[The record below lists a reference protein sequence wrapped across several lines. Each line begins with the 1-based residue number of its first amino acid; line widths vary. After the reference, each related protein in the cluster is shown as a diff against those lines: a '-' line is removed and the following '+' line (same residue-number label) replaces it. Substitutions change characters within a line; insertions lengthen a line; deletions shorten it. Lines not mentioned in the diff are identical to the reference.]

1 MQKSRIVAK
10 NGDLRTKVDHK
21 EDDSLF
27 SCKYM
32 KDIFISTLNL
42 NWFWIY
48 LLFSAAFLGSWLL
61 FAVVWYIIFLVHEDY
76 HTDANKCVDG
86 INVEASF
93 TSLFLFSRKSY
104 QKKLSCCINL
114 DLPYRLKTRFNL

>member
-1 MQKSRIVAK
+1 
-10 NGDLRTKVDHK
+10 
-21 EDDSLF
+21 
-27 SCKYM
+27 M

-61 FAVVWYIIFLVHEDY
+61 FAVVWYVIFLVHEDY

-93 TSLFLFSRKSY
+93 TSLFLFSRK
-104 QKKLSCCINL
+104 LNELHNCI
-114 DLPYRLKTRFNL
+114 FNLFLNTFVI

>member
-1 MQKSRIVAK
+1 MILTNSVTLYFFNLKRSRIVAK
-10 NGDLRTKVDHK
+10 NGELRTKIDSK
-21 EDDSLF
+21 EEDSLF
-27 SCKYM
+27 SCKYV

-76 HTDANKCVDG
+76 KDDTAKCVDG
-86 INVEASF
+86 LNVDSSF
-93 TSLFLFSRKSY
+93 TSLFLFSGM
-104 QKKLSCCINL
+104 
-114 DLPYRLKTRFNL
+114 FN